1 MASGVFS
8 AVLLLAGQPTSLP
21 TAVAPE
27 PWGEFSRRRARG
39 AQPDIVALVSVDRPP
54 GAPKIYWAR
63 RSGSEIGTTDSLRC
77 PALVGI
83 VDSIR
88 RIEPPRLVPGNPDVL
103 IGDGTSYS
111 ISLHST
117 FNPPYA
123 SNLDR
128 ISIKTGGG
136 PLAQWVDQALAA
148 LQECWSRP

>member
-1 MASGVFS
+1 MAFGVFS
-8 AVLLLAGQPTSLP
+8 VVLLLAGQGLPLP
-21 TAVAPE
+21 TVAAPT
-27 PWGEFSRRRARG
+27 PWGGFSRRPARG
-39 AQPDIVALVSVDRPP
+39 AQHDIVALGSVDRLP

-63 RSGSEIGTTDSLRC
+63 RSGSEIGATDSLRC

-83 VDSIR
+83 VESIR
-88 RIEPPRLVPGNPDVL
+88 RIELPSLIPGNPDVL

-117 FNPPYA
+117 LHPPHT

-128 ISIKTGGG
+128 ITIESGSG

-148 LQECWSRP
+148 LQKCWSRP